1 MSSSFLTLPGFS
13 VHGISQARILE
24 WVASSFS
31 RGSSRPRDQTQ
42 VSHNASMALVNI
54 SSDSKVL
61 RANHL
66 STLKDTDLQLD
77 FKYINLTSLDIHSL
91 QLKDHM
97 GEG

>member
-1 MSSSFLTLPGFS
+1 MGCQFLLQ
-13 VHGISQARILE
+13 GIFQTQ
-24 WVASSFS
+24 
-31 RGSSRPRDQTQ
+31 GSNQ

-54 SSDSKVL
+54 SSYSKVL